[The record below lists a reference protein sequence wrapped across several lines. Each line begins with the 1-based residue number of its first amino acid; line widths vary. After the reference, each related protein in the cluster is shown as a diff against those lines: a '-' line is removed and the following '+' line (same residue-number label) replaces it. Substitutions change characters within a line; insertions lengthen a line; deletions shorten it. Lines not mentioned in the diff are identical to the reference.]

1 MQPIRRA
8 TLKPQPVSK
17 FPWGLFGILVV
28 LILVSLLSG
37 CFSAKEKIVV
47 KTTLVHTPIVCPAP
61 MKPQPIKT
69 KPLNPKAIQDQE
81 SVWWVGLS
89 PDEYGNLAI
98 NTEESIR
105 FIKDQNGVVRYY
117 QGCISDFNE
126 TVERLNGK
134 PEGETSSAA
143 GEQIQTETSEEV
155 TE

>member
-47 KTTLVHTPIVCPAP
+47 KTALVHTPIVCPAP

-69 KPLNPKAIQDQE
+69 KPINPKAIQDQE
-81 SVWWVGLS
+81 GIWWVGLS

-105 FIKDQNGVVRYY
+105 FIKDQNGVVSYY
-117 QGCISDFNE
+117 QSCIFDFNE
-126 TVERLNGK
+126 TVEGLNGK
-134 PEGETSSAA
+134 AGDKATAA
-143 GEQIQTETSEEV
+143 TEEVQAETSEEV